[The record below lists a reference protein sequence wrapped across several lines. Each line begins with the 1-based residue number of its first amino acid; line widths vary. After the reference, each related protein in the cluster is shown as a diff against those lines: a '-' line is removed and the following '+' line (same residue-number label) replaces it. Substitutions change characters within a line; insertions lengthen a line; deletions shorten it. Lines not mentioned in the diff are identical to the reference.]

1 MPMYALFA
9 GKIPPL
15 DRCGVPNVGVSLK
28 RDGDPAAT
36 VVRFLLIMISMI
48 KRELKINRNQ
58 EE

>member
-1 MPMYALFA
+1 MYALFA

-36 VVRFLLIMISMI
+36 VVRLLTRLMSIT
-48 KRELKINRNQ
+48 KKELKIDRNQ